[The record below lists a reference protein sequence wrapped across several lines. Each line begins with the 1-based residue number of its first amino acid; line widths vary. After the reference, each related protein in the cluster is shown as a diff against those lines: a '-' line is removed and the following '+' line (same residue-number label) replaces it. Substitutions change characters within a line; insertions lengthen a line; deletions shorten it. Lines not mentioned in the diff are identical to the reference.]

1 MNPTNENEISI
12 LSSCTS
18 GGCGAKLAAS
28 DLHDILQQLPQLTNK
43 NLLVGFDSTDDAAV
57 YQLNQEGIIST
68 LDFFS
73 PMVENPLR
81 FGRIAAANA
90 LSDVYAMGGEVL
102 FALNMICFPQKLP
115 LTILQDILLGGSQKV
130 QEAGAVIAGGHSI
143 YDHEPKYG
151 LAVTGRVN
159 PQKVIHNNTPQA
171 GDLLILTKA
180 LGVGLV
186 QSAVRGGVV
195 QNDDEE
201 ICLQSM
207 ERLNKYAAQNLHDF
221 PVHAC
226 TDVTGFGLLGH
237 ALEMAG
243 EHFTLVI
250 DMEALPLLP
259 GALTY
264 AGEYLATAGG
274 QRNRQFVKNVSLKG
288 IDAAMQEIL
297 FDPQTSGGLLISVE
311 AKQAAELLT
320 SIKKTDPVATIIGE
334 VVPRSQTAILLV

>member
-1 MNPTNENEISI
+1 MSF

-28 DLHDILQQLPQLTNK
+28 ELHDILQQLPQIDND

-57 YQLNQEGIIST
+57 YQFHQDGIIST

-73 PMVENPLR
+73 PMVEDPLR

-115 LTILQDILLGGSQKV
+115 LTILHDILLGGAQKV

-143 YDHEPKYG
+143 YDHEAKYG
-151 LAVTGRVN
+151 LAVTGRVD
-159 PQKVIHNNTPQA
+159 PQKIIYNNTPQA

-186 QSAVRGGVV
+186 QAAARGGVV
-195 QNDDEE
+195 QHDDEE

-207 ERLNKYAAQNLHDF
+207 ERLNKYAAQNFHDF
-221 PVHAC
+221 PVRAC

-243 EHFTLVI
+243 ERYTLVL
-250 DMEALPLLP
+250 DTEALPLLP

-274 QRNRQFVKNVSLKG
+274 QRNRQFVKNISLNG
-288 IDAAMQEIL
+288 VDAAMQEVL
-297 FDPQTSGGLLISVE
+297 FDPQTSGGLLISV
-311 AKQAAELLT
+311 AANQAAELLN
-320 SIKKTDPVATIIGE
+320 SIQKSDPIAAIIGE
-334 VVPRSQTAILLV
+334 VIPRSQTAILLV